1 MDDSPRDQLLPKGAP
16 NPLVWC
22 ERCQRIHR
30 YHTFTQEDYDNVIA
44 EAAQGLA
51 DAIDAVL
58 AKELYDALSGS
69 PQK

>member
-1 MDDSPRDQLLPKGAP
+1 MDDSLRDQLLPKGAP